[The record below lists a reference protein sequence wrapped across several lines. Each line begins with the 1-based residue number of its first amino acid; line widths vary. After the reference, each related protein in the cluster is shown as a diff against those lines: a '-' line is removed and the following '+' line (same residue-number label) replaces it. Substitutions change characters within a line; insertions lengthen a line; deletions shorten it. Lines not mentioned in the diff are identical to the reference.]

1 MAKFI
6 IAKTLTIKVNNYNF
20 GSPDIQM
27 DIPMSYSLHD
37 LIKIVQIITGYK
49 DNYDWTFRNPYEEN
63 KNLSLKTDRDK
74 IENTS
79 FDEYRSK
86 TPSIICTYGAIELQL
101 GARGFLKYKKIYPT
115 MYMLC
120 GRFPTEEEFINNM
133 KISEEEMNLTK
144 NKGDLKDLE
153 ETLKEYFKAKY
164 KISDEIVENST
175 FGENKLVRK

>member
-20 GSPDIQM
+20 GSPNIQM

-37 LIKIVQIITGYK
+37 LIQIVKMATGYT
-49 DNYDWTFRNPYEEN
+49 DNYDWTFGNPYEEN
-63 KNLSLKTDRDK
+63 KNLSLKINRDK

-79 FDEYRSK
+79 FDEYRHI
-86 TPSIICTYGAIELQL
+86 TPYIICTYGTIELHL
-101 GARGFLKYKKIYPT
+101 GVRGFFKYRKVYPT

-120 GRFPTEEEFINNM
+120 GRFPTEGEFINDM
-133 KISEEEMNLTK
+133 KISEEEMNLMK
-144 NKGDLKDLE
+144 NKDELKDLGE
-153 ETLKEYFKAKY
+153 SLKGYFKNKY